1 MNKERKS
8 VMPLSQRHHMT
19 IPWKDFIRNEDVPAK
34 HASLQERTSI
44 VGRVGIL
51 MLSWDGAWRVR
62 DAMNKIAR
70 SLNLTC
76 SADIGLISIQ
86 YVLSS

>member
-34 HASLQERTSI
+34 HASLQERT
-44 VGRVGIL
+44 
-51 MLSWDGAWRVR
+51 
-62 DAMNKIAR
+62 
-70 SLNLTC
+70 
-76 SADIGLISIQ
+76 
-86 YVLSS
+86 